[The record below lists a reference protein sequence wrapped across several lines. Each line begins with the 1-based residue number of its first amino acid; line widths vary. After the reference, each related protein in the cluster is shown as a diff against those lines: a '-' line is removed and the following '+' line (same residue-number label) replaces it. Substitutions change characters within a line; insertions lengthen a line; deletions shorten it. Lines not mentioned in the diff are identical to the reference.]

1 MDHQICH
8 VGNMLVNAYLIK
20 TPKGV
25 IAVDTGY
32 SGTFEAYK
40 QMTEKCGIALEEI
53 VTVFLTHAHDDHAG
67 FLNELI
73 VETDADIFMHPEA
86 VERLAL
92 GENGSDMRYTSKK
105 AKRAAR
111 LLEKTGMIRHG
122 FMPVAD
128 TERFIVWDKKTQYFK
143 DKGLDM
149 TVIKLSGH
157 TADSIG
163 LLTADGVLFCGDA
176 AMNGYPTKKRIS
188 IVLEDKDAYAESWDA
203 MISSGAKKLYPG
215 HGAVFPIDD
224 LIKYRN
230 DLNVIELQ

>member
-40 QMTEKCGIALEEI
+40 QMAEKCGIALEEI

-73 VETDADIFMHPEA
+73 AETDADIFMHPEA

-92 GENGSDMRYTSKK
+92 GENVSDMRYTSKK

-122 FMPVAD
+122 FLPVTD
-128 TERFIVWDKKTQYFK
+128 TERFKIWDRQTQLFQNQ
-143 DKGLDM
+143 GLDL
-149 TVIKLSGH
+149 TIIELNGH

-163 LLTADGVLFCGDA
+163 LLTAEGVLFCGDA
-176 AMNGYPTKKRIS
+176 AMNGYPSKKHIS
-188 IVLEDKDAYAESWDA
+188 IVLEDKDAYVASWDK
-203 MISSGAKKLYPG
+203 MISSGAKKIYPG